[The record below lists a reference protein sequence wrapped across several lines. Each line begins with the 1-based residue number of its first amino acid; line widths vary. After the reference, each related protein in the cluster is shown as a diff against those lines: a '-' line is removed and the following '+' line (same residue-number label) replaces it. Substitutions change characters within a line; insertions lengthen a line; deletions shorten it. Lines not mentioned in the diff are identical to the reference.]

1 MTASSEKKVLRVGI
15 LAGVHNLDPLKA
27 QDVDSLFTLRQ
38 IVEAP
43 FATKA
48 GTTELEPALF
58 SGPLEPEPGE
68 PNTWGAEVLDGVRF
82 SDGAPLTAQQM
93 VSCLEKVSLV
103 AEQAVVEARGDRVI
117 FRLHSPN
124 PRFDVTL
131 SHPQCNIHR
140 WEGEELLGTGAYKI
154 APGSR
159 AGKIRLER
167 NPHFRGEAPIDEITL
182 RAYPLDEDGAPSG
195 LLEAIEA
202 GEVDYTNVLSR
213 DDINRLSGVRKSL
226 LPGISTAMLYLNTT
240 SPRLADRRVRQ
251 AIARSIDRIEVART
265 AYSNAL
271 AFAAPSPLPRALG
284 AADDGLSFD
293 PDAAAALLAEPGV
306 EKPEKLRV
314 LMMWGPRPYLPKPQ
328 QYLEVI
334 REHLGRFGIEVEAVP
349 TGDSIEYMGKVIEGK
364 ADMILSG
371 WIADVMDP
379 ADYLEANLASS
390 RVPSSE
396 NISHS
401 NNCGRLTSPEM
412 DRALAAYRAERT
424 SGSLE
429 EVMRVLS
436 EEAPLVPL
444 AYGPTTA
451 VLSFRIKDFK
461 PSPLSILPLC
471 QLDL

>member
-1 MTASSEKKVLRVGI
+1 MTTSLGKKVLRVGI
-15 LAGVHNLDPLKA
+15 LTGIHNLDPLKA

-48 GTTELEPALF
+48 GTTDLEPALF
-58 SGPLEPEPGE
+58 DGPLEAEPGE
-68 PNTWGAEVLDGVRF
+68 PNTYSARVPDNIRF
-82 SDGAPLTAQQM
+82 SDGEPLTAEQ
-93 VSCLEKVSLV
+93 VASGLAHVSLV
-103 AEQAVVEARGDRVI
+103 AEQAKVEARGDRVI

-140 WEGEELLGTGAYKI
+140 WQGRQLLGTGAYRIVK
-154 APGSR
+154 GST
-159 AGKIRLER
+159 AEEIRLER
-167 NPHFRGEAPIDEITL
+167 NPYFRGEAPIDEIVF
-182 RAYPLDEDGAPSG
+182 RAYPLDDGAPSA
-195 LLEAIEA
+195 LLAAIEK

-213 DDINRLSGVRKSL
+213 DAINRLSGVRKSI
-226 LPGISTAMLYLNTT
+226 LPGISTAMLFLNTT
-240 SPRLADRRVRQ
+240 SPKLADRRVRQ
-251 AIARSIDRIEVART
+251 AIAHSIDRIEVART
-265 AYSNAL
+265 SYSNAL
-271 AFAAPSPLPRALG
+271 AFAAPSLLPRALG
-284 AADDGLSFD
+284 AADDGLSYD

-328 QYLEVI
+328 KYLDVI
-334 REHLGRFGIEVEAVP
+334 AEHLGRVGIAVETVP
-349 TGDSIEYMGKVIEGK
+349 TTDSIDYMGRVIEGK
-364 ADMILSG
+364 VDMILSG

-401 NNCGRLTSPEM
+401 NNCGRLDSAEM

-451 VLSFRIKDFK
+451 VLSFRVKSFK